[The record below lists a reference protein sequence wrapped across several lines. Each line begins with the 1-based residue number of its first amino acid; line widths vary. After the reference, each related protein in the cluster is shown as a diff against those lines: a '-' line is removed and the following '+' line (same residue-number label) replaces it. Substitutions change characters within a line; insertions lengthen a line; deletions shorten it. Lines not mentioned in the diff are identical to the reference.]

1 MVPMMDQAYFLAE
14 KADYFVVIGTS
25 LAVYP
30 AAGLIDYIPT
40 TTPKYLI
47 DPSDVKVN
55 GIANLTTIKEKASIG
70 MTILANELLK
80 L

>member
-1 MVPMMDQAYFLAE
+1 MVPMMEQAYFLAE

-30 AAGLIDYIPT
+30 AAGLIDYTPNDI
-40 TTPKYLI
+40 PKYLI

-55 GIANLTTIKEKASIG
+55 GINSLKVIKEKASIG
-70 MTILANELLK
+70 MSILANELLK